1 MKLLHTLIPAAIL
14 ASACA
19 STPETPVAAPA
30 DPAAAKPT
38 AQRVIYNKNP
48 YPSTYKPM
56 PSEDVLIRNATV
68 LDGTGRQLDGGSVLI
83 QNGRIAAVGAD
94 IVAQNVR
101 VIDASG
107 KWVTPGI
114 IDIHSHLGVY
124 PSPGLDAHQD
134 GNEISGPV
142 TAEVWAEH
150 GIWPHD
156 PGFTRA
162 MAGGVTTLEI
172 LPGSA
177 NLFGGR
183 GVIVK
188 NVPARTAQAMKF
200 PDAPYTL
207 KMACGEN
214 PKRVYGYGRGTTPG
228 SAPFSRMGNVAGYRE
243 SWQKAAEYKRKWDK
257 YDADWKKW
265 EENAAKP
272 KKEGEEAK
280 PPPDAPERNL
290 ELDTLAGVL
299 SGEILVQHHCY
310 RADEMAQVIDLSKEF
325 GYKVQ
330 AFHHGV
336 EAYKI
341 ADLLAKEGICGALWA
356 DWWGFKAEAYDG
368 IRENIPLVHKAGGCA
383 IVHSDDAY
391 GIQRLNQEAA
401 KALADGRKA
410 GINISKAEAWTW
422 LSRNP
427 AKALGILDKT
437 GTLEQG
443 KGADV
448 VIWSGD
454 PFSVYT
460 RAEVVYVD
468 GAVTWDRAQAAKQPV
483 MDFELGQP
491 GEGDRK

>member
-1 MKLLHTLIPAAIL
+1 
-14 ASACA
+14 
-19 STPETPVAAPA
+19 
-30 DPAAAKPT
+30 
-38 AQRVIYNKNP
+38 
-48 YPSTYKPM
+48 
-56 PSEDVLIRNATV
+56 
-68 LDGTGRQLDGGSVLI
+68 
-83 QNGRIAAVGAD
+83 
-94 IVAQNVR
+94 
-101 VIDASG
+101 
-107 KWVTPGI
+107 
-114 IDIHSHLGVY
+114 
-124 PSPGLDAHQD
+124 
-134 GNEISGPV
+134 
-142 TAEVWAEH
+142 
-150 GIWPHD
+150 
-156 PGFTRA
+156 
-162 MAGGVTTLEI
+162 
-172 LPGSA
+172 
-177 NLFGGR
+177 
-183 GVIVK
+183 
-188 NVPARTAQAMKF
+188 
-200 PDAPYTL
+200 
-207 KMACGEN
+207 
-214 PKRVYGYGRGTTPG
+214 
-228 SAPFSRMGNVAGYRE
+228 
-243 SWQKAAEYKRKWDK
+243 
-257 YDADWKKW
+257 
-265 EENAAKP
+265 
-272 KKEGEEAK
+272 
-280 PPPDAPERNL
+280 
-290 ELDTLAGVL
+290 
-299 SGEILVQHHCY
+299 
-310 RADEMAQVIDLSKEF
+310 MAQIIDLSKEF

-460 RAEVVYVD
+460 RADVVYVD